1 MVIYSYFYGWKGDI
15 LLELLDKKSSD
26 EEVHKEAIKIL
37 QVDGAIDYAREK
49 ARLVMRRA
57 WEDLEPILPASQAK
71 DDIHDMSK
79 FLMNRNL

>member
-1 MVIYSYFYGWKGDI
+1 M
-15 LLELLDKKSSD
+15 
-26 EEVHKEAIKIL
+26 
-37 QVDGAIDYAREK
+37 DGAIEYAKEK

-57 WEDLEPILPASQAK
+57 WEDIEPVLPDGQAK